1 MLKGSKMTSLKIYIS
16 PEDRNIK
23 FGHLINTIERV
34 PLDTL
39 PYLLVM
45 SLAHNHLTNLF
56 ISTYRVAAII
66 KFKQQKQ
73 LCGRRQWKT
82 SLLVVATPL
91 PFNHMT
97 LINLYISSY
106 REATGAMFI
115 NANAQVVIDLL
126 FQMFCDNKI
135 LQERQMLLWQ
145 LKVLQAVIFVYET
158 S

>member
-1 MLKGSKMTSLKIYIS
+1 MPKVREININFELLKVSKMTSLKIYIS

-73 LCGRRQWKT
+73 LCGRRQ
-82 SLLVVATPL
+82 
-91 PFNHMT
+91 
-97 LINLYISSY
+97 
-106 REATGAMFI
+106 
-115 NANAQVVIDLL
+115 
-126 FQMFCDNKI
+126 
-135 LQERQMLLWQ
+135 
-145 LKVLQAVIFVYET
+145 
-158 S
+158 